1 MKPLIASRLRPQTVT
16 AMRSAFSLEKYS
28 ASMWVG
34 YGSTDTKNSST
45 MLRRSRMESAR
56 SRYSV
61 MTEWPSQAWPI
72 VAKLTR

>member
-1 MKPLIASRLRPQTVT
+1 
-16 AMRSAFSLEKYS
+16 MRSALSLEKYS

-45 MLRRSRMESAR
+45 RLRRSRMESAR

-61 MTEWPSQAWPI
+61 MTEWPSQACPI